1 MMLDGC
7 WTDAGRM
14 LGGCWSDARRT
25 CDQTVVGVVTVVVAV
40 VVVVVVLR
48 ALVVA
53 PAPAYALAPAP
64 VPAPGTTLAP
74 APASL
79 HFLGAHATLRCALQA
94 VWYVTITRDGV
105 HGCVNKRPQR
115 CS

>member
-1 MMLDGC
+1 MS
-7 WTDAGRM
+7 TDICG
-14 LGGCWSDARRT
+14 
-25 CDQTVVGVVTVVVAV
+25 VAV
-40 VVVVVVLR
+40 AVAAVVIR
-48 ALVVA
+48 ALAIA

-94 VWYVTITRDGV
+94 VWYVTITV
-105 HGCVNKRPQR
+105 SYTHLTLPTTPYV
-115 CS
+115 